1 MVKKDSYTRWIEH
14 RRHIPVPENF
24 ASSVMA
30 AIENRDPKEEYELPA
45 ALTGVQSRMM
55 QWSTAAGLVL
65 LGLMRIAFIAVN
77 LLRANSLVPY

>member
-1 MVKKDSYTRWIEH
+1 MEKKDIYTQWKEH

-30 AIENRDPKEEYELPA
+30 AIENRGPKEEHELPA
-45 ALTGVQSRMM
+45 ALTGIRNRLL
-55 QWSTAAGLVL
+55 QWSAAASLLL
-65 LGLMRIAFIAVN
+65 LGLLRIGFIALN